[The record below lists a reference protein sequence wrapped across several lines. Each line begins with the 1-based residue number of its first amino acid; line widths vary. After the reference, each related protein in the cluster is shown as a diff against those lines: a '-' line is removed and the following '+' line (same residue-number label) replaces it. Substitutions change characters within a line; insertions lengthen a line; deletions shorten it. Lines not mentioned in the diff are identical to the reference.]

1 MSMTDRHI
9 QNWVGS
15 RCDSRRAQSPA
26 RDQAERL
33 VVREIYILIAEL
45 RKDAGGCVPSERSVY
60 SLQFIAST
68 STNGP
73 RPRPLCP
80 SSLRYELGQRGL
92 GRGPSGKIA
101 ASLGRYA
108 NIDLRFYGRR
118 VARGPGDLC
127 GRGHDPTHR
136 PLLRRGPPAAHRQL
150 QHSSRGSGDSALVCC
165 SSYRRAF

>member
-1 MSMTDRHI
+1 ML
-9 QNWVGS
+9 
-15 RCDSRRAQSPA
+15 
-26 RDQAERL
+26 E
-33 VVREIYILIAEL
+33 
-45 RKDAGGCVPSERSVY
+45 
-60 SLQFIAST
+60 
-68 STNGP
+68 GP

-80 SSLRYELGQRGL
+80 SSLRYELGRRGL

-136 PLLRRGPPAAHRQL
+136 PLLGRGPPAARRQL

-165 SSYRRAF
+165 SSYRRGAHFEMGENRLIKRRSRPIVDSHNEMTMVLKYLVRGGTSTLLRVLYYDCSTSTSTREVQVR